1 MAFFALSIV
10 SNLTYISP
18 YHNIRYAQGKMCIT
32 HLCIFLNFDRV
43 YGAVFAFTFAFDVL
57 SEVLIPVLLRLSDG
71 IYSLD

>member
-1 MAFFALSIV
+1 
-10 SNLTYISP
+10 
-18 YHNIRYAQGKMCIT
+18 MCIT